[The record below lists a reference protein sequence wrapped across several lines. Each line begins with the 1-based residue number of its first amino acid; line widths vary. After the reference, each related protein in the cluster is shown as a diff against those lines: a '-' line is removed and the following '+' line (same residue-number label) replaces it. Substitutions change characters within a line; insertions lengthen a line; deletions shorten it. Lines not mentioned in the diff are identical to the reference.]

1 MKIYTIWNNNAKNGV
16 STITQLLAMEYAKT
30 HKDVFVVDASQ
41 NCDLSK
47 RLLGS
52 EENLETCIETK
63 NTISDL
69 LIDLVSNKDASALKY
84 FTQVASF
91 NRAFPANIYLISG
104 NDNSELIA
112 RNIDY
117 KFGFKSRT
125 LLKKLPKQKDG
136 IMFIDGGSTMN
147 PLSEMAILASDK
159 IIIPFVDTIRNLR
172 LLENSLEIIYNK
184 KDDVILS
191 EFVRRCKEHDIPVLK
206 VSTIIRNKASIT
218 PLENTS
224 LGKLVA
230 RYDDDIN
237 ILSVPNDEVLV
248 DCITHCGKPFPNNNF
263 RRNGLC
269 LVVQTER
276 LERIENTFK
285 SILAKLKTSDIK
297 EL

>member
-1 MKIYTIWNNNAKNGV
+1 MKIYTIWNNHSKNGV
-16 STITQLLAMEYAKT
+16 STITQLLAMEYSKT
-30 HKDVFVVDASQ
+30 HKDVFVVDASP

-47 RLLGS
+47 RFLGS
-52 EENLETCIETK
+52 EENLETSIESK

-91 NRAFPANIYLISG
+91 NRSFPANIYLIAG

-125 LLKKLPKQKDG
+125 ILKKLPKQKDG
-136 IMFIDGGSTMN
+136 IMFIDAGSMMN
-147 PLSEMAILASDK
+147 PLSEMAILAADE
-159 IIIPFVDTIRNLR
+159 IIISFIDTNRNLR

-191 EFVRRCKEHDIPVLK
+191 EFVRRCKEHDIPVPK

-224 LGKLVA
+224 LGKFVA
-230 RYDDDIN
+230 KYDDDIN
-237 ILSVPNDEVLV
+237 ILSAPNDEVLV
-248 DCITHCGKPFPNNNF
+248 DCITHCGKPFPRTVF
-263 RRNGLC
+263 RRNGQC
-269 LVVQTER
+269 LVIQTER
-276 LERIENTFK
+276 LERIENTFN

>member
-1 MKIYTIWNNNAKNGV
+1 MKIYTIWNNHAKNGV

-30 HKDVFVVDASQ
+30 HKDVFVVDASP

-69 LIDLVSNKDASALKY
+69 LIDLVSNKDTSSLKY

-104 NDNSELIA
+104 NDNSELTS
-112 RNIDY
+112 RNVDH

-125 LLKKLPKQKDG
+125 LLRKLPKQKDA

-191 EFVRRCKEHDIPVLK
+191 EFVRRCKEHDIPVPK

-224 LGKLVA
+224 LGKFVA
-230 RYDDDIN
+230 KYDDEIN

-248 DCITHCGKPFPNNNF
+248 DCITHCGKPFPRTVF
-263 RRNGLC
+263 RRNGQC
-269 LVVQTER
+269 LVIQTER
-276 LERIENTFK
+276 LERIENTFN
-285 SILAKLKTSDIK
+285 SILVKLKTSDIK

>member
-1 MKIYTIWNNNAKNGV
+1 MKIYTIWNKNAKNGV

-52 EENLETCIETK
+52 AENLETCIETK

-69 LIDLVSNKDASALKY
+69 LIDLVSNKDTSSLKY

-104 NDNSELIA
+104 NDNLELIA
-112 RNIDY
+112 RNVDH
-117 KFGFKSRT
+117 KFGFKSRR
-125 LLKKLPKQKDG
+125 LLRKLPKQKEG
-136 IMFIDGGSTMN
+136 IMFIDGGSMMN
-147 PLSEMAILASDK
+147 PLSEMAILVADK
-159 IIIPFVDTIRNLR
+159 IIIPFIDTYRNLR
-172 LLENSLEIIYNK
+172 LLENSLELIYNK

-191 EFVRRCKEHDIPVLK
+191 GFTKRCKEHDIPVPK

-248 DCITHCGKPFPNNNF
+248 DCITHCGKPFPRTVF
-263 RRNGLC
+263 RRNGQC
-269 LVVQTER
+269 LIIQTER
-276 LERIENTFK
+276 LERIENTFN

-297 EL
+297 ES

>member
-30 HKDVFVVDASQ
+30 HKDVFVVDASP
-41 NCDLSK
+41 NRDLSK
-47 RLLGS
+47 RFLGS
-52 EENLETCIETK
+52 EENLETCIESK

-69 LIDLVSNKDASALKY
+69 LVDLVSSKDVSSLKY

-112 RNIDY
+112 RNVDH

-125 LLKKLPKQKDG
+125 LLRKLPKQKDA

-147 PLSEMAILASDK
+147 PLSEMAILAPDK
-159 IIIPFVDTIRNLR
+159 IIIPFIDTYRNLR

-191 EFVRRCKEHDIPVLK
+191 EFVRRCKEHDIPVPK
-206 VSTIIRNKASIT
+206 VSTIIRNKASVT

-224 LGKLVA
+224 LGKFVA
-230 RYDDDIN
+230 KYDDEIN

-248 DCITHCGKPFPNNNF
+248 DCITHCGKPFPRTVF
-263 RRNGLC
+263 RRNGQC
-269 LVVQTER
+269 LVIQTER
-276 LERIENTFK
+276 LERIENTFN

>member
-1 MKIYTIWNNNAKNGV
+1 MKIYSIWNNHAKNGV

-30 HKDVFVVDASQ
+30 HKDVFVVDASP

-47 RLLGS
+47 RLLGT
-52 EENLETCIETK
+52 EENLETCIESK

-69 LIDLVSNKDASALKY
+69 LIDLTSNKDVSSLKY
-84 FTQVASF
+84 FNQVASF
-91 NRAFPANIYLISG
+91 NRTFPANIYLIAG

-136 IMFIDGGSTMN
+136 IMFIDAGSMMS
-147 PLSEMAILASDK
+147 PLSEMAILGADE

-191 EFVRRCKEHDIPVLK
+191 GFVKRCKEHDIPVPK
-206 VSTIIRNKASIT
+206 VSTIIRNKASAT

-224 LGKLVA
+224 LGKLVV

-237 ILSVPNDEVLV
+237 ILSVPNDEVLI
-248 DCITHCGKPFPNNNF
+248 DCIIHCGKPFPQSVF
-263 RRNGLC
+263 KRNGQC
-269 LVVQTER
+269 LVMQTER
-276 LERIENTFK
+276 LECIENTFN
-285 SILAKLKTSDIK
+285 SILAKLKTSNIN
-297 EL
+297 ES